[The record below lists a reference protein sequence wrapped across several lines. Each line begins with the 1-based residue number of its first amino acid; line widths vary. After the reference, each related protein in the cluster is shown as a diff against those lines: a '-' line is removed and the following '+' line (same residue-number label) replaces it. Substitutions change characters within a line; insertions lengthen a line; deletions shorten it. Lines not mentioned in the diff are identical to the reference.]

1 MTTNRW
7 QSEKKME
14 RFLSDSPSS
23 AAYLQHTQT
32 GLVSLKTWF
41 TTFVQSNPY
50 PAKNIPDSTTYMS
63 WVNFWAKFG
72 SVCDFSA
79 DFDSPYGCGGRPGRP
94 YGSHTWNLGLANHWV
109 VGRPLLGGSPAYVT
123 LLYHQHHSWSLC
135 SRPLFQAGSMN
146 TRDNMLC
153 VQLFWQL
160 KIFQVL
166 DVSNC

>member
-1 MTTNRW
+1 MNYKLELSAFISTQKQERNDNQQVTIVNQRRRW
-7 QSEKKME
+7 KGFCQILPPQLHIFNTHK
-14 RFLSDSPSS
+14 
-23 AAYLQHTQT
+23 T

-50 PAKNIPDSTTYMS
+50 PAENIPNSTAYMS
-63 WVNFWAKFG
+63 WVNFWANFG

-79 DFDSPYGCGGRPGRP
+79 DSDSPYGCGGRPGRP

-135 SRPLFQAGSMN
+135 SRPLFQARSMN
-146 TRDNMLC
+146 RT
-153 VQLFWQL
+153 FW
-160 KIFQVL
+160 
-166 DVSNC
+166 